1 MGIEC
6 LWDEDGFH
14 LARLGTNWE
23 QGWHNFACTILH
35 NFVRNF
41 AQSVLLV
48 STTAFKPLRENSF
61 SFPQCLSWNYD
72 CKFHQVIFLHTA
84 FQGFSTWMTLASCWE
99 MSSSYTRLHMEQ
111 KHCRGMRRFS
121 FYLGINFKGSFLKQ
135 GFDWRFLEDM
145 TDLHSAS
152 LCRHFM
158 PKIICLCVC
167 DVSTTSELQGANFC

>member
-1 MGIEC
+1 
-6 LWDEDGFH
+6 
-14 LARLGTNWE
+14 
-23 QGWHNFACTILH
+23 
-35 NFVRNF
+35 
-41 AQSVLLV
+41 
-48 STTAFKPLRENSF
+48 
-61 SFPQCLSWNYD
+61 
-72 CKFHQVIFLHTA
+72 
-84 FQGFSTWMTLASCWE
+84 
-99 MSSSYTRLHMEQ
+99 MEQ

-167 DVSTTSELQGANFC
+167 DVSTTSELQDANFC